1 MGQDQAMELQLSM
14 VVLEVAD
21 LTASIRFY
29 RRLGLDIPEVVPGGR
44 PVVAHRMGSGVTLLI
59 TTSFASVYD
68 PTWSRPTGGGY
79 SQMLEFYVGEDAV
92 VDSRWSELVD
102 AGYVGRMP
110 PTQTVGPYAAI
121 VEDPDGN
128 VILLTS
134 DEAASPES

>member
-1 MGQDQAMELQLSM
+1 MELQLSM

-21 LTASIRFY
+21 LEASVRFY
-29 RRLGLDIPEVVPGGR
+29 QRLGLDIPDVVPGGR

-68 PTWSRPTGGGY
+68 PTWSRPSGSGY
-79 SQMLEFYVGEDAV
+79 SQLLEFYVGEDSV
-92 VDSRWSELVD
+92 VDSRWAELVE

-128 VILLTS
+128 AVLLTS
-134 DEAASPES
+134 DEAASPEAS

>member
-1 MGQDQAMELQLSM
+1 MELQLSM

-21 LTASIRFY
+21 LEASVRFY
-29 RRLGLDIPEVVPGGR
+29 QRLGLDIPDVEPGGR

-59 TTSFASVYD
+59 TTAFASVYD
-68 PTWSRPTGGGY
+68 PTWSRPSGGGY

-92 VDSRWSELVD
+92 VDSRWAELLD

-110 PTQTVGPYAAI
+110 PTQTAGPYAAI

-128 VILLTS
+128 VVLLTS
-134 DEAASPES
+134 DEAASPEA